1 MDLATAYVQIVP
13 TTKGISGELSNVLGN
28 DAESAGKKAGS
39 RFSGALGGT
48 LKTGI
53 AATAAFG
60 TAIIGAGTALTNAT
74 KGVSEYGDS
83 IDKMSQ
89 KVGMSAES
97 YQSWDYVLK
106 ISGTEMSSM
115 TTGLKTL
122 TNKFDDAKNGSQTA
136 QDMFK
141 KLGLSMSDIKNMSRE
156 DLFGAVVTGFQGMA
170 DSTERAA
177 LANDLFGKSGQEL
190 APLFNTTVE
199 ETQKL
204 KDEVANMGGI
214 MSDKAVKDSAAFQDA
229 LTRMQMTFEGV
240 KNSAL
245 ATLLPAFTDIAI
257 GFTDLIAGVDGAEE
271 KLTAGVEN
279 LINGL
284 TAALPKVFKGLS
296 TIANAILEVAPELIK
311 ALGEGLLTAIPTLVP
326 TLITVVGEIGKN
338 LIDLLPQLVE
348 VGLSVILELANGI
361 AQSLPELIPAL
372 VDVVLNIVDTLI
384 DNVDMLIDGAIAL
397 ILGLAD
403 GLIEALPRLIERI
416 PEIVVKIVSAL
427 IENAPKLLKAGIELV
442 VTLAKGLVEAIPK
455 LIAAVPQI
463 IKGIWDTIKNTDWLQ
478 LGKDIL
484 NGIVQGLKSVA
495 SSLWNALKDICKEAL
510 KSVKNFFGISSPSKV
525 MRDQVGKMLPAGMA
539 IGIEDNSGVV
549 DKAMNDLADEATAS
563 INGDVRSVVAVQS
576 SNSAS
581 LNKASVNGTVA
592 TDTTGVNAIVEALSK
607 VSVVMDGRTV
617 GTLVA
622 SPVNMAM
629 GKLSVRRV

>member
-13 TTKGISGELSNVLGN
+13 TTKGISGELSSVLGN
-28 DAESAGKKAGS
+28 DAESAGKSAGS

-48 LKTGI
+48 LKAGI

-60 TAIIGAGTALTNAT
+60 TAIVGAGTALTSAAN
-74 KGVSEYGDS
+74 GVAQYGDN

-89 KVGMSAES
+89 KMGLSATAYQEWDAVMKHSGTSMETMKASMKTLANAATTNSAAFKELGISEKELQNMSQEQLFEAT
-97 YQSWDYVLK
+97 
-106 ISGTEMSSM
+106 ISGLQNVEDTTQRTYLAGKLLGRGATE
-115 TTGLKTL
+115 
-122 TNKFDDAKNGSQTA
+122 
-136 QDMFK
+136 
-141 KLGLSMSDIKNMSRE
+141 LG
-156 DLFGAVVTGFQGMA
+156 
-170 DSTERAA
+170 A
-177 LANDLFGKSGQEL
+177 LL
-190 APLFNTTVE
+190 NTSAE
-199 ETQKL
+199 ETQAMRDRVHEL
-204 KDEVANMGGI
+204 GGV
-214 MSDKAVKDSAAFQDA
+214 MSDEAVKNSAAFQDSLQDLQTSFA
-229 LTRMQMTFEGV
+229 GV
-240 KNSAL
+240 KNSVMSEM
-245 ATLLPAFTDIAI
+245 LPSFTSVMDGLSMLVTGEEGAQEKISAGI
-257 GFTDLIAGVDGAEE
+257 QGIVDNITTGMPKLIEGF
-271 KLTAGVEN
+271 
-279 LINGL
+279 
-284 TAALPKVFKGLS
+284 S
-296 TIANAILEVAPELIK
+296 TIANAFLEVAPELIK
-311 ALGEGLLTAIPTLVP
+311 TLGDGLVKAIPSLLP
-326 TLITVVGEIGKN
+326 TIIEVVGEIAKN
-338 LIDLLPQLVE
+338 FIDLLPQLVE
-348 VGLSVILELANGI
+348 VGVSVILELANGI
-361 AQSLPELIPAL
+361 AQALPDLIPAL

-384 DNVDMLIDGAIAL
+384 DNVDMLIDAAIAL

-403 GLIEALPRLIERI
+403 GLIEALPRLIERL

>member
-1 MDLATAYVQIVP
+1 MP
-13 TTKGISGELSNVLGN
+13 
-28 DAESAGKKAGS
+28 
-39 RFSGALGGT
+39 
-48 LKTGI
+48 
-53 AATAAFG
+53 
-60 TAIIGAGTALTNAT
+60 
-74 KGVSEYGDS
+74 
-83 IDKMSQ
+83 
-89 KVGMSAES
+89 
-97 YQSWDYVLK
+97 
-106 ISGTEMSSM
+106 
-115 TTGLKTL
+115 
-122 TNKFDDAKNGSQTA
+122 
-136 QDMFK
+136 
-141 KLGLSMSDIKNMSRE
+141 KLIE
-156 DLFGAVVTGFQGMA
+156 GF
-170 DSTERAA
+170 
-177 LANDLFGKSGQEL
+177 
-190 APLFNTTVE
+190 
-199 ETQKL
+199 
-204 KDEVANMGGI
+204 
-214 MSDKAVKDSAAFQDA
+214 
-229 LTRMQMTFEGV
+229 
-240 KNSAL
+240 
-245 ATLLPAFTDIAI
+245 
-257 GFTDLIAGVDGAEE
+257 
-271 KLTAGVEN
+271 
-279 LINGL
+279 
-284 TAALPKVFKGLS
+284 S
-296 TIANAILEVAPELIK
+296 TIANAFLEVAPELIK
-311 ALGEGLLTAIPTLVP
+311 TLGDGLIKAIPSLLP
-326 TLITVVGEIGKN
+326 TIIEVVGEIAKN
-338 LIDLLPQLVE
+338 FIDLLPQLVE
-348 VGLSVILELANGI
+348 VGVSVILELANGI
-361 AQSLPELIPAL
+361 AQALPDLIPAL

-384 DNVDMLIDGAIAL
+384 DNVDMLIDAAIAL

-403 GLIEALPRLIERI
+403 GLIEALPRLIERL